1 MENRRTT
8 LRAQR
13 ASGRGPAPSAILAV
27 VVAGLGLAGCRATVP
42 ISHLLDDPY
51 EFDGRRVK
59 VEGHVTGAVGA
70 FGRGAYTVDDGTG
83 VVIIVSEREFGGV
96 PRAGARV
103 AVTGWFR
110 SLFTLGPVSG
120 AVIVERNRHP
130 RFIP

>member
-1 MENRRTT
+1 MENRSHALGAR
-8 LRAQR
+8 R
-13 ASGRGPAPSAILAV
+13 SSARRPVSAGIVA
-27 VVAGLGLAGCRATVP
+27 VVAGLALAGCRATVP

-51 EFDGRRVK
+51 QFDGRRVK
-59 VEGHVTGAVGA
+59 VEGQVTGAVGA

-83 VVIIVSEREFGGV
+83 TVIVLQDREFGGV

-130 RFIP
+130 RSIP

>member
-1 MENRRTT
+1 MKDPRRT
-8 LRAQR
+8 LRAR
-13 ASGRGPAPSAILAV
+13 RGFVREPLPAGVLAV
-27 VVAGLGLAGCRATVP
+27 LVTGLALAGCRATVP